1 MFGSCFRTPAVNLF
15 DIYLLVL
22 NICDPCIY
30 HQLRLAGTPTP
41 RLVRSTPATSPTQRT
56 TRNAR
61 RGPSTPP
68 SKRTQNTNLTACT
81 PPTTTTRRGPRTTAE
96 SSAMATMRSGAIGTS
111 QAAGSESTAI
121 VTCPAVGSC
130 LVSASLNLECTA
142 LINEPDNCVSL
153 QNIATMLFLAPFLL
167 LAAD

>member
-1 MFGSCFRTPAVNLF
+1 MF
-15 DIYLLVL
+15 VL
-22 NICDPCIY
+22 NICHHSIY
-30 HQLRLAGTPTP
+30 HQLRRAGTPTP
-41 RLVRSTPATSPTQRT
+41 RMVRSTPARCPTQQT

-61 RGPSTPP
+61 LGPSTPL

-96 SSAMATMRSGAIGTS
+96 SSAMVTMRSGAIGTS

-130 LVSASLNLECTA
+130 LVSASLNLECIA
-142 LINEPDNCVSL
+142 LINVPDNCVHL
-153 QNIATMLFLAPFLL
+153 QTIGTMLFLAPFLL